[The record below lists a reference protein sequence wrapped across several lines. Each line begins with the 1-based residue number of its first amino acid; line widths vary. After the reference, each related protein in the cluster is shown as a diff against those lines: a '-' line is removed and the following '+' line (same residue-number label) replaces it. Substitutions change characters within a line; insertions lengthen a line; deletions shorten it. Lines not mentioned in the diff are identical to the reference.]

1 MLLVSTGN
9 KIIEILVALVFLA
22 LAVSYLVFTVRLKRR
37 VAFWFE
43 MGMWFFL
50 ATFTLVTDLT
60 QYINRTGSISTILM
74 GVSAVL
80 MLVTKAAVQ
89 PLIKGVKP
97 SLADTTS
104 IHSVKE
110 LNKETN
116 NQVFHKIKEESK
128 DKKVDN

>member
-9 KIIEILVALVFLA
+9 KIIEILVALVFLT

-37 VAFWFE
+37 IAFWFE

-60 QYINRTGSISTILM
+60 QYINRTGSISSILI

-110 LNKETN
+110 LNKEPIS
-116 NQVFHKIKEESK
+116 KIKEENK